1 MAYCTADQARKKL
14 NNKSKTEILDA
25 FVEDCISDADA
36 LIDSKLE
43 GKYTVPFSPT
53 PAIIEAISKNISAYM
68 VAADKNPIMSGPEG
82 TPGRLEA
89 NYKLALEWLDAL
101 KNGKMNIT
109 DVAAEHIGLNSTT
122 KGYSPVFNL
131 DDEENYD
138 ADSDL
143 LEEIEDDR
151 E

>member
-1 MAYCTADQARKKL
+1 
-14 NNKSKTEILDA
+14 
-25 FVEDCISDADA
+25 
-36 LIDSKLE
+36 
-43 GKYTVPFSPT
+43 
-53 PAIIEAISKNISAYM
+53 
-68 VAADKNPIMSGPEG
+68 MSGPEG

-109 DVAAEHIGLNSTT
+109 DVAPEHTGLNSTT
-122 KGYSPVFNL
+122 KGHHPVFNI

>member
-1 MAYCTADQARKKL
+1 MAYCTADQVRKKL
-14 NNKSKTEILDA
+14 NNKVSTEIADA
-25 FVEDCISDADA
+25 FVEDCIADADA

-43 GKYTVPFSPT
+43 GKYTVPFSPA
-53 PAIIEAISKNISAYM
+53 PAIIAAISKNIATYM
-68 VAADKNPIMSGPEG
+68 VSADKDPRMSGPEG

-101 KNGKMNIT
+101 KAGTMKIT
-109 DVAAEHIGLNSTT
+109 DVSALSTGLNSTT
-122 KGYSPVFNL
+122 KGHSTIFNL

-143 LEEIEDDR
+143 LEEIEEDR